1 MLIINIILAI
11 YFSLIVYHIVNN
23 VNIIEGLDDDD
34 DDEYIP
40 PPKDSTEYTAAEVAA
55 QLDILKKQATKYKKQ
70 MKQLALM
77 NVKMQAN
84 TIAIINFQK
93 ALAKI
98 EEESQEFLDS
108 R

>member
-11 YFSLIVYHIVNN
+11 FLGLIVYHIVNN
-23 VNIIEGLDDDD
+23 VNIIEGLDD

-55 QLDILKKQATKYKKQ
+55 QLDILKKQATKYQKQ

-84 TIAIINFQK
+84 SIAIINFQK